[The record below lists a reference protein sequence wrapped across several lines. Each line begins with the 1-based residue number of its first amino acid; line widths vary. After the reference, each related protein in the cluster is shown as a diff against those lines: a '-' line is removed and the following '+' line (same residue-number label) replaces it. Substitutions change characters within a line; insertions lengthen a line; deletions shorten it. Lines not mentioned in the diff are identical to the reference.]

1 MTQFNPWPNNIFLR
15 YLTYVWSLLTMIFV
29 LPFVGFL
36 IATEQVVGRGWKD
49 GAWELVTVKG
59 SWLYKKLV
67 MKYDAFSFGW
77 CIFYVEEYDFN
88 NLTVRVHE
96 RIHLQQQIYL
106 SIFQWI
112 FYGLFWMTISLFTKL
127 DGYRANPFE
136 IDARIQAGQDVG
148 ELKRK

>member
-1 MTQFNPWPNNIFLR
+1 
-15 YLTYVWSLLTMIFV
+15 
-29 LPFVGFL
+29 
-36 IATEQVVGRGWKD
+36 
-49 GAWELVTVKG
+49 
-59 SWLYKKLV
+59 